1 MPDDRAI
8 YSQHAA
14 EYDRLVVCE
23 DYQDHILPAL
33 QRIRSLEGLDVVELG
48 AGTGRLSCLLAPLV
62 GRLTMLDASQ
72 HMLDVATAKLARSG
86 LQHWQARVADHRKLP
101 VEDGVADLAIS
112 GWSVCYLVVEDP
124 QHTRAAL
131 DETLGEMRRVLRPG
145 GSIVLLE
152 TLGTGYTTPTPP
164 DKLAEYYAY
173 LETAGFA
180 STWIR
185 TDYQFAS
192 LAEAEALTRFFFG
205 EELAARV
212 VENDWVVLPECTGIW
227 WTHT

>member
-1 MPDDRAI
+1 MPDYQEI
-8 YSQHAA
+8 YCRHAA
-14 EYDRLVVCE
+14 EYDRLVACE
-23 DYQDHILPAL
+23 DYEHHILPAL
-33 QRIRSLEGLDVVELG
+33 QQIRPLKGLDVVELG

-62 GRLTMLDASQ
+62 ESLTMLDASQ
-72 HMLDVATAKLARSG
+72 HMLDVATAKLERSG
-86 LQHWQARVADHRKLP
+86 LQRWQARVADHRDLP
-101 VEDGVADLAIS
+101 VGDGVADLAIS
-112 GWSVCYLVVEDP
+112 AWSVCHLVVEDP
-124 QHTRAAL
+124 ERTAVAL
-131 DETLGEMRRVLRPG
+131 AEALGEMRRVLRPG

-152 TLGTGYTTPTPP
+152 TLGTGHTTPTQL
-164 DKLAEYYAY
+164 DKLAGYYAT
-173 LETAGFA
+173 LEAAGFC